1 MSIVIQL
8 HNGRSLISRLI
19 KWQTRSPVSH
29 ASVWFPWDHTVIE
42 SIEGVGVRKMDG
54 ERYRADFDAGRIH
67 RYNVNGMT
75 VEQAHKVRE
84 FMESEVGAKY
94 DYGSV
99 FKFVTRRKA
108 RHNTRW
114 FCSELVFAA
123 CQEAGVTLL
132 ANIEAWAVSPGD
144 LAKSPMLERIR

>member
-8 HNGRSLISRLI
+8 HDGRSWISRLI

-29 ASVWFPWDHTVIE
+29 ASVWFPWDHVVIE
-42 SIEGVGVRKMDG
+42 SMEGVGVRKVDG
-54 ERYRADFDAGRIH
+54 EHYRADFEAGRIQ
-67 RYNVNGMT
+67 RYTVTGMT
-75 VEQAHKVRE
+75 VDQAHRVRE
-84 FMESEVGAKY
+84 YMDAEVGAKY

-99 FKFVTRRKA
+99 FKFVTRRKG

-123 CQEAGVTLL
+123 CQDAGVPLL
-132 ANIEAWAVSPGD
+132 ANVEAWAVSPGD
-144 LAKSPMLERIR
+144 LAKSPMLERVR